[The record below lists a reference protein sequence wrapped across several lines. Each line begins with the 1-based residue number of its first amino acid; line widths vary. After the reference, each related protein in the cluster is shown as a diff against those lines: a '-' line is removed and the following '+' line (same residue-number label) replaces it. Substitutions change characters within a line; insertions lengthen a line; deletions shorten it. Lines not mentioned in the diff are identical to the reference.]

1 MADCLGVLILNGT
14 DPTETVMMFENKK
27 QIIRSVF
34 RLLYMLISKSNRIGS
49 DIHLMHM
56 DTKNG
61 VEYSDD
67 KPEQNH
73 SS

>member
-34 RLLYMLISKSNRIGS
+34 RLLYMLISKSNRIGN
-49 DIHLMHM
+49 DIHLIHM